1 MSNAFEPAVLLR
13 WHCRVT
19 DFNTMDCRRACV
31 VSNFLEILC
40 RELRL
45 LPVSEE
51 KDDVR
56 FQVQRFKNCGLV
68 IRRSIG
74 RLEIHFTNSQMF
86 VEISSFVRRW
96 TSTKWSAAGAAEFQ
110 RVPTKKAKEKV
121 KVPVTGVP
129 VPVAQ
134 SDQPA
139 NR

>member
-19 DFNTMDCRRACV
+19 DFNTMDCRRAGV

-56 FQVQRFKNCGLV
+56 LQAQCFSGTRL
-68 IRRSIG
+68 RRREFS
-74 RLEIHFTNSQMF
+74 
-86 VEISSFVRRW
+86 ISSDV
-96 TSTKWSAAGAAEFQ
+96 
-110 RVPTKKAKEKV
+110 
-121 KVPVTGVP
+121 
-129 VPVAQ
+129 
-134 SDQPA
+134 
-139 NR
+139 